1 MRYVTGLDALPRLVR
16 NLHSSGYTVLGPK
29 LVDGAVCMME
39 IESAEDLARGIV
51 DTQSPG
57 GYRTSPSGKG
67 YFSAVNG
74 PQSPKKYLHPNG
86 VEMVK
91 MTEDLRVLRGD
102 SKDNVDKKYAFLG
115 LRPCDLQAVRV
126 LDRVF
131 KVPPF
136 EDPVYTP
143 LRNNSIL
150 VVANCTRAG
159 ENCFCAS
166 MGTGP
171 KAMDGYDIS
180 ITELSDKLLID
191 ITDES
196 MNLLGGIELAPA
208 TEGDILTEDHLMDD
222 VRNQEHKAIDVNDP
236 ARQVY
241 AGLDSPVWDEVA
253 QTCLSCGNCTMVCPT
268 CFCNTMEEVTD
279 LNDGSVTRVRLWDSC
294 LSKEFTHAAGVNPRL
309 DRKARYRQFVMHKFA
324 YWPDQS
330 GVYGCV
336 GCGRCI
342 TWCPVGIDI
351 TDTVNR
357 VLKGQ
362 AGTSSITEVAK
373 VG

>member
-1 MRYVTGLDALPRLVR
+1 
-16 NLHSSGYTVLGPK
+16 LGPK
-29 LVDGAVCMME
+29 LVDGVVCMME
-39 IESAEDLARGIV
+39 IDSADDLARGIV
-51 DTQSPG
+51 DIQSPG
-57 GYRTSPSGKG
+57 GYRTKSSGNG
-67 YFSAVNG
+67 FFSAVNG
-74 PQSPKKYLHPNG
+74 PHSPKKYLHPSG

-91 MTEDLRVLRGD
+91 MTEGMRELSADATAD
-102 SKDNVDKKYAFLG
+102 AEKKYVFLG
-115 LRPCDLQAVRV
+115 LRPCDLQAVKV
-126 LDRVF
+126 LDRVLMA
-131 KVPPF
+131 PPF

-143 LRNNSIL
+143 LRSSSIL

-171 KAMDGYDIS
+171 KAIDGYDIS
-180 ITELSDKLLID
+180 ITELPDRLLID
-191 ITDES
+191 VKEGR
-196 MNLLGGIELAPA
+196 MNLFGGIKLELA

-222 VRNQEHKAIDVNDP
+222 VRNQEHKAIDARDP
-236 ARQVY
+236 ALQMY
-241 AGLDSPVWDEVA
+241 AGLNSAVWDEVA
-253 QTCLSCGNCTMVCPT
+253 QRCLSCGNCTMVCPT
-268 CFCNTMEEVTD
+268 CFCNTMQEVTN
-279 LNDGSVTRVRLWDSC
+279 LNDGSVTRVRHWDSC

-309 DRKARYRQFVMHKFA
+309 ERKARYRQFVMHKFA

-330 GVYGCV
+330 GLYGCV

-357 VLKGQ
+357 VLIDRGD
-362 AGTSSITEVAK
+362 SRPPTEVAK